1 MGNTASSNE
10 YGEDVHGYVLTGTL
24 SEQASAYL
32 QEYLQKQK
40 QECTGDLADIPYV
53 YNLILLLEKSS
64 TTCGLKDFAKDL
76 TLFLAIEKVERGH
89 LESEASIWES
99 PRKGI
104 FAFNEPS
111 KGNNQDTKVMVKQN
125 LVSLPAPETER
136 QAEALA
142 KVALCAALKGAEL
155 GPVALRE
162 APGVQQAAE
171 ALVLFRMACSDE
183 AGPNVVLRTVVE
195 AAERGE
201 LPASL
206 VGLLRGGA
214 EVGRERAAQA
224 VRCLCRIGNPL
235 RAIFLRLD
243 GLAALVDVIE
253 HGVAKSKQ
261 AAVMALYEMTYFD
274 DRPPSLMLHLSQECI
289 IRCRMGDLGFRLS
302 FRVLSSAII
311 EVLLELAL
319 PALAQQLLGAS
330 TRDDTDD
337 MLEALLGLME
347 LCAIQEYG
355 GRATLKVL
363 GGDLEVIGTVLESR
377 GRRESVREQ
386 AMALLQRLWPLRVK
400 SRVEAAD
407 SLLLLPSM
415 GIRELQEVAE
425 RIRHAD
431 KDRRPPTFA

>member
-89 LESEASIWES
+89 LESEASIWE
-99 PRKGI
+99 
-104 FAFNEPS
+104 
-111 KGNNQDTKVMVKQN
+111 N

-274 DRPPSLMLHLSQECI
+274 DRPPSLMLHLSQ
-289 IRCRMGDLGFRLS
+289 
-302 FRVLSSAII
+302 
-311 EVLLELAL
+311 VLLELAL